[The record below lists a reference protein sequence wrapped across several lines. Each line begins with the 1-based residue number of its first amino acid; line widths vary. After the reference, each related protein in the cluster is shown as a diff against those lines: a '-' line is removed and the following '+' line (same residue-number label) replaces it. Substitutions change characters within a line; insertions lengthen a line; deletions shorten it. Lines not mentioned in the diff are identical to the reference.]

1 MLEKI
6 NDMKRNI
13 IITAFL
19 FFGLVWQGCSSFL
32 TVDVPDSLTKKEY
45 WKSRDHAKAALTGVY
60 TNLGGNIQQFIYW
73 GGLRSEIY
81 GLRASTTNLLQFV
94 NQDIRITN
102 SLCSWANVYKG
113 IYWANS
119 FLKNVHLVLEND
131 RSFTVAEMREM
142 MGQAYALR
150 ALNYFYLV
158 RAFRD
163 VPYHS
168 EPYESDTQPP
178 HAAAQP
184 ETVVLDSI
192 EADLSRALDM
202 APESFDNPFDNCGY
216 ITKNA
221 VRALWADV
229 KLWRQK
235 YQECVDLCEEVEKAY
250 DGKMVASETWFSMF
264 ATGNSRESIFEY
276 QYLDQGPSSPVGSL
290 FFSTLLSNREAYYYN
305 VRKIYPQSGA
315 FETIDTIRPQRTV
328 RVVEDALGK
337 FYGVFK
343 YLGISASEGQFVQ
356 RDQTGRGKVNF
367 IFYRYREVLLMKAEA
382 LGALKRYE
390 EAVVPINKIRTATD
404 METVTPEEMGTGENF
419 MDKIIC
425 EHRTEL
431 GYEGKDWFILLRLAR
446 NTGYTGL
453 LIDRI
458 GEHSFSS
465 IREQTLKAYLENPE
479 SWFLPYLDSEVQN
492 NQLLEQKPY
501 YVGKK

>member
-1 MLEKI
+1 
-6 NDMKRNI
+6 MKRNI

-19 FFGLVWQGCSSFL
+19 FFLLGWQGCSGFL
-32 TVDVPDSLTKKEY
+32 TVDIPDSLTKKEY
-45 WKSRDHAKAALTGVY
+45 WKSKDHAKAALTGIY
-60 TNLGGNIQQFIYW
+60 TNLGGNIQNFIYW
-73 GGLRSEIY
+73 GGMRSEIY
-81 GLRASTTNLLQFV
+81 GLRAADAALLQFV

-102 SLCSWANVYKG
+102 SLCNWANVYKG

-131 RSFTVAEMREM
+131 RSFSETEMQEM

-158 RAFRD
+158 RTFRD
-163 VPYHS
+163 VPYHT

-178 HAAAQP
+178 HAAAQA
-184 ETVVLDSI
+184 EDVVLDSI

-229 KLWRQK
+229 KLWKKK
-235 YQECVDLCEEVEKAY
+235 YQECIDLCSEVEEAY
-250 DGKMVASETWFSMF
+250 DGKTVADEAWFSMF
-264 ATGNSRESIFEY
+264 ATGNSKETIFEY
-276 QYLDQGPSSPVGSL
+276 QYLDEGPSSTVGPL
-290 FFSTLLSNREAYYYN
+290 FYNTIFANRSAYYYN
-305 VRKIYPQSGA
+305 IRKIYPQSGQY
-315 FETIDTIRPQRTV
+315 ETIDTIRPQRTV
-328 RVVEDALGK
+328 QLVTYGISS

-343 YLGISASEGQFVQ
+343 YLGISSTDGQYVL
-356 RDQTGRGKVNF
+356 RDETGRKKVNF

-382 LGALKRYE
+382 LGALERYE
-390 EAVVPINKIRTATD
+390 EAVEPINKIREATGL
-404 METVTPEEMGTGENF
+404 ETVMPEEMGTGENF

-425 EHRTEL
+425 EHRAEL
-431 GYEGKDWFILLRLAR
+431 GYEGKDWFILLRIAR

-458 GEHSFSS
+458 SEHSSSS
-465 IREQTLKAYLENPE
+465 IKEQTLKAYLENPE
-479 SWFLPYLDSEVQN
+479 SWFLPYLDDEVQN
-492 NQLLEQKPY
+492 NQLLEQKKF

>member
-1 MLEKI
+1 
-6 NDMKRNI
+6 MKQKI

-19 FFGLVWQGCSSFL
+19 FLILGLYGCSEFL
-32 TVDVPDSLTKKEY
+32 TVDIPDSLTKKEY
-45 WKSRDHAKAALTGVY
+45 WKSKDHAKASLAGVY
-60 TNLGGNIQQFIYW
+60 TNLGGNIQYFIYW

-81 GLRASTTNLLQFV
+81 GLRTYATPYSQFV
-94 NQDIRITN
+94 DQDIRITN
-102 SLCSWANVYKG
+102 SLCNWAGVYKG
-113 IYWANS
+113 IYLANS
-119 FLKNVHLVLEND
+119 FLKNVHLVLDND
-131 RSFTVAEMREM
+131 RSFTVTDMNEM

-150 ALNYFYLV
+150 AVNYFYLV

-168 EPYESDTQPP
+168 EPYESDTQNPY
-178 HAAAQP
+178 AAAQP
-184 ETVVLDSI
+184 EGVVLDSI
-192 EADLSRALDM
+192 EADLSRALKM
-202 APESFDNPFDNCGY
+202 APDSFDRPDENYGY

-235 YQECVDLCEEVEKAY
+235 YEECIELCEEVEERY
-250 DGKMVASETWFSMF
+250 DGQSVAADSWFSMF
-264 ATGNSRESIFEY
+264 ATGNTKESIFEY
-276 QYLDQGPSSPVGSL
+276 QYLDEGPASPVGSL
-290 FFSTLLSNREAYYYN
+290 FYSTLLANRSAYYYN
-305 VRKIYPQSGA
+305 VRKVYPQSGQY
-315 FETIDTIRPQRTV
+315 ETIDTIRPQRTV
-328 RVVEDALGK
+328 QYVSYSSTS

-343 YLGISASEGQFVQ
+343 YLGISASNGQFVV
-356 RDQTGRGKVNF
+356 RDQTGRNKVNF

-382 LGALKRYE
+382 LGALGRYE
-390 EAVVPINKIRTATD
+390 EAVEPINKIRLATG

-431 GYEGKDWFILLRLAR
+431 GYEGKDWFILVRIAR

-458 GEHSFSS
+458 SEHSYSG
-465 IREQTLKAYLENPE
+465 IKEQTLKAYLANPE

-492 NQLLEQKPY
+492 NLLLRQKEFY
-501 YVGKK
+501 KGKK